1 VFHDYQGDRVMYI
14 LDFFDKDKPCPVG
27 IKECS
32 ELREKYFGEL
42 EHKGSSCSSCDA
54 RIIRDKYLDIII
66 NQTKL

>member
-1 VFHDYQGDRVMYI
+1 MYI
-14 LDFFDKDKPCPVG
+14 LDFFDKDKPCPAE

-32 ELREKYFGEL
+32 ELRQKYFDEL
-42 EHKGSSCSSCDA
+42 EHRGSNCNSCDA